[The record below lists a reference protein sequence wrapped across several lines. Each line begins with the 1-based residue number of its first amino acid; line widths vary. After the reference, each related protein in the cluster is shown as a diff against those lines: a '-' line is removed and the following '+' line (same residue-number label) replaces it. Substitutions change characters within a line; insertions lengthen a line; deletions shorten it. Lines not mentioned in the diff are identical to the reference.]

1 MKKPKLESFGF
12 SFYMLFLNSGLNLLL
27 TNSRVVPPR
36 YDSIKKA
43 VIVVLHQVFQLLL
56 CYKTIP
62 LRQIACR

>member
-1 MKKPKLESFGF
+1 MKKPRLSSFGF
-12 SFYMLFLNSGLNLLL
+12 SVYMLFLNSGLNLLL
-27 TNSRVVPPR
+27 TDSRVISPR

-62 LRQIACR
+62 LRQTACR